1 MITVMKTVYLYSD
14 IQRYYVSIN
23 GGLMREINL
32 DAYSRYLKQC
42 FHKSSYSEQYQD
54 RTVIFHDLQAV

>member
-1 MITVMKTVYLYSD
+1 MITVMKIEYLYAA
-14 IQRYYVSIN
+14 IQRYYISIN
-23 GGLMREINL
+23 GDLMREINL

-42 FHKSSYSEQYQD
+42 FNKSCYQEQYQD